1 MNKYV
6 VKLYA
11 RAYRDLD
18 GIYTY
23 IAENLLEPDTALN
36 MADELE
42 SAIFSLEQ
50 LPERGAVRRAGA
62 YANGNYRQLFVKNY
76 TEKTAPKNGLS
87 FFPLE
92 RKKDVSADKVLRQ
105 ICVYVKQSMTQ
116 ENPPQRWLC
125 GGRKRGSGIEI

>member
-1 MNKYV
+1 MDKYV

-42 SAIFSLEQ
+42 SAMGLMQ
-50 LPERGAVRRAGA
+50 
-62 YANGNYRQLFVKNY
+62 
-76 TEKTAPKNGLS
+76 TAIIAS
-87 FFPLE
+87 C
-92 RKKDVSADKVLRQ
+92 S
-105 ICVYVKQSMTQ
+105 
-116 ENPPQRWLC
+116 
-125 GGRKRGSGIEI
+125 

>member
-76 TEKTAPKNGLS
+76 TEKTATKNGLS
-87 FFPLE
+87 FFVGKE
-92 RKKDVSADKVLRQ
+92 KGC
-105 ICVYVKQSMTQ
+105 I
-116 ENPPQRWLC
+116 
-125 GGRKRGSGIEI
+125 SG

>member
-1 MNKYV
+1 MDKYV

-76 TEKTAPKNGLS
+76 CCHLI
-87 FFPLE
+87 
-92 RKKDVSADKVLRQ
+92 V
-105 ICVYVKQSMTQ
+105 C
-116 ENPPQRWLC
+116 
-125 GGRKRGSGIEI
+125 